1 MRPDTG
7 NADNVMDI
15 KLWSKRV
22 VFVTA
27 VGTLLGLTAHAW
39 NQLGLP
45 IPALAADVKNLD
57 KRQSGIGI
65 ELYRDRENDL
75 EKIKREYRWKL
86 QEIKRQQPDDH
97 AQQQMIEVW
106 IADLDKQIEAAR
118 KKRNEFEER
127 KLFLEKV
134 Q

>member
-1 MRPDTG
+1 
-7 NADNVMDI
+7 MDI

-22 VFVTA
+22 AFVI
-27 VGTLLGLTAHAW
+27 GCITLFGLILHTW

-45 IPALAADVKNLD
+45 VPALAADVKTLD

-75 EKIKREYRWKL
+75 QKVKREYRWRL
-86 QEIKRQQPDDH
+86 QEIRRNAPDDH
-97 AQQQMIEVW
+97 VQQQMIEVW

-118 KKRNEFEER
+118 DKRNEFEDR
-127 KLFLEKV
+127 KLFLEKAE
-134 Q
+134 